1 MNPNRPSSR
10 CRKGFSLVEL
20 SVVVIII
27 GVLAAI
33 GVPRMFKS
41 IERSKASE
49 AFKYLAAVRASQ
61 DRYQAQHGTYA
72 EELEDLDMQLPLP
85 KYFNIHRHGFHKGET
100 GSFED
105 SWKLR
110 LERKGPSSGY
120 GEYNITFTKNGYDPD
135 QSSIEA
141 FPEINPIG
149 S

>member
-1 MNPNRPSSR
+1 MRDSR
-10 CRKGFSLVEL
+10 RGGHQSGMEYDPGRDAG
-20 SVVVIII
+20 I
-27 GVLAAI
+27 GPP
-33 GVPRMFKS
+33 GG
-41 IERSKASE
+41 ASGRAGRGE
-49 AFKYLAAVRASQ
+49 KRANASQ
-61 DRYQAQHGTYA
+61 ERYQAQHGTYA

-100 GSFED
+100 GSFQD

-120 GEYNITFTKNGYDPD
+120 GEYNITFTEHGYDRD

-141 FPEINPIG
+141 FPEINPVG